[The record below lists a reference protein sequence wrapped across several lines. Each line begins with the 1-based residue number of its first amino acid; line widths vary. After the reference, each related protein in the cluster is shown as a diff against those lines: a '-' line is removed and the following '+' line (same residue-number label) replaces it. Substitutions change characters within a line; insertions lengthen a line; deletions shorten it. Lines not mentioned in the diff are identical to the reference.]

1 MTIPS
6 LARTI
11 ITVQTDDCKKGI
23 LRQSSRARD
32 PSSDWDRR
40 KPISIGRPPF
50 TLGSN
55 TETKEVA
62 RIERPLGQHRRT
74 QLQLNCPTAPDWHRR
89 MVPIAKPIPPNP
101 HNTNQL
107 GSGTL
112 PFPTVSLG
120 SVMPVVPTSLQ
131 SNNSFALFSPAKS
144 NPPLLR
150 RGPVSERVRVWF
162 SSESS

>member
-1 MTIPS
+1 MIKKKEFSDNLLVLVIPAAIGIEGNQYQSGVPHSPWDRTQKRKRS
-6 LARTI
+6 LE
-11 ITVQTDDCKKGI
+11 
-23 LRQSSRARD
+23 
-32 PSSDWDRR
+32 SSDLLG
-40 KPISIGRPPF
+40 SIGEPNF
-50 TLGSN
+50 NL
-55 TETKEVA
+55 
-62 RIERPLGQHRRT
+62 T
-74 QLQLNCPTAPDWHRR
+74 QLKCPTAPDWHRR

-120 SVMPVVPTSLQ
+120 SVMPAVPTSLQ

-150 RGPVSERVRVWF
+150 RGPVSERVRVRF